1 MSHFIASLIVSV
13 LLTIYLSFSYYIISL
28 AASISMTFG
37 MTVFI
42 IALAVAIDFL
52 TQAGNK
58 KW

>member
-13 LLTIYLSFSYYIISL
+13 LLTIYLSFSYHIISL
-28 AASISMTFG
+28 AASVSYSFG
-37 MTVFI
+37 VVVFI
-42 IALAVAIDFL
+42 IALALAIDFL

>member
-1 MSHFIASLIVSV
+1 MGNFIASLVVSV
-13 LLTIYLSFSYYIISL
+13 LLTIYLSFSYHLISL
-28 AASISMTFG
+28 AASISYSFG
-37 MTVFI
+37 VVVFI